1 MSDVATLSFDLQRHF
16 PGAPWVCLK
25 DGHQLLYT
33 TNPMRATAYHLA
45 VHLSGR
51 SPEFIAAYKLNAWC
65 IMNSCD
71 FLQRE
76 VLALYFKDQQDSA
89 YDWWTSN
96 AHHLLP
102 FVEGMRS
109 SHWYYTR
116 DCDLSEEWK
125 KVVDLAAEE
134 WGGVATHLAI
144 LKIPDFMERDSTER
158 KEADAF
164 YHKQYEERERAEYER
179 LSKKFSHHVQNLL
192 SSAEKPIVFVE
203 GKFDAA
209 YLAKAIRLFRGE
221 KALSQIELRQIGDED
236 SVGSIGG
243 SKDALNRAHYFLAA
257 NPHIIK
263 RKILLLYDFD
273 ANKSDTNHKNLFVR
287 SMPRNEG
294 NDKIKKGIENLFP
307 KELFETHFYTS
318 RKKVGDYGEVTEI
331 QSFDKERFC
340 RYICDSRSID
350 AKQERD
356 DFANFE
362 SVLSLIFKTLLPD
375 R

>member
-1 MSDVATLSFDLQRHF
+1 MHDC
-16 PGAPWVCLK
+16 P
-25 DGHQLLYT
+25 
-33 TNPMRATAYHLA
+33 
-45 VHLSGR
+45 
-51 SPEFIAAYKLNAWC
+51 
-65 IMNSCD
+65 
-71 FLQRE
+71 FLRE
-76 VLALYFKDQQDSA
+76 QVLAEYFNSQQDSA
-89 YDWWTSN
+89 NDWWRHN
-96 AHHLLP
+96 ARNLLP
-102 FVEGMRS
+102 YIEGMRNNYWARGNNCE
-109 SHWYYTR
+109 HA
-116 DCDLSEEWK
+116 DEWK
-125 KVVDLAAEE
+125 NVVDLAAEK
-134 WGGVATHLAI
+134 WSDIAIHLGI
-144 LKIPDFMERDSTER
+144 LKIPDFMEHTSTEY
-158 KEADAF
+158 KEAEAY
-164 YHKQYEERERAEYER
+164 YHKQDEKRERTEYER
-179 LSKKFSHHVQNLL
+179 LSKKFSRHVQNLL

-203 GKFDAA
+203 GKFDAT

-221 KALSQIELRQIGDED
+221 KTLSQIELRQIGNED

-243 SKDALNRAHYFLAA
+243 GKDALNRAHHFLAA

-263 RKILLLYDFD
+263 RKILLLYDFE
-273 ANKSDTNHKNLFVR
+273 ANKSNSNHKNLFVR

-318 RKKVGDYGEVTEI
+318 RKKFGDYGEVTEI

-356 DFANFE
+356 DFSNFE